1 MASRADRSSK
11 SREPARAPARG
22 GPPALAFHLTRRL
35 SMLAFAN
42 VIPLIGGIW
51 LWWQFSYGDAH
62 LRMPVGNKLLWASAV
77 TLIGCLLIAATCWL
91 MMPLARWLRDYP
103 TWQCQHRSWVVW
115 SIPAALGWL
124 SFLAIYLLAAVT
136 VVACLVIISYSLW
149 DLFTALS

>member
-1 MASRADRSSK
+1 
-11 SREPARAPARG
+11 
-22 GPPALAFHLTRRL
+22 
-35 SMLAFAN
+35 
-42 VIPLIGGIW
+42 
-51 LWWQFSYGDAH
+51 
-62 LRMPVGNKLLWASAV
+62 V

-91 MMPLARWLRDYP
+91 MMPFARWLRDYP